1 MKQGKAFSATK
12 LAKSHENIA
21 ASTHPHP
28 QWAET
33 ADTSDNFRVLSWF
46 SWQKRF

>member
-1 MKQGKAFSATK
+1 MKQGKAFSAAK
-12 LAKSHENIA
+12 HAKSHESIA
-21 ASTHPHP
+21 ASTHVLS

-33 ADTSDNFRVLSWF
+33 ADASDNFRVLSWF